1 MMNIKRI
8 VTILSALLICSI
20 GILIDGSYAQAQA
33 PGYVDIIRPSGGSAV
48 FGITTIEGSA
58 SHPAFVSYDLSF
70 AYPDDPTDTWFM
82 IGDSIFSPVED
93 GVLGIWDTSGI
104 TDGEYRLRLRVHLD
118 NEIIVEYLVETI
130 RIRNSHAIETS
141 TPLSRTAVQSPAP
154 PEPTRT
160 PRPTPVPPP
169 SEDRNPTGQV
179 FFISFL
185 LGAVGLTVAGIYLY
199 TRQRLRQHWGTVQMR
214 RVLRQGNRQN
224 RGGRRR

>member
-1 MMNIKRI
+1 MNIKR
-8 VTILSALLICSI
+8 TIILLSALLILSI
-20 GILIDGSYAQAQA
+20 GILLDGSYAQAQA

-93 GVLGIWDTSGI
+93 GVLGIWDTNGI
-104 TDGEYRLRLRVHLD
+104 TDAEYRLRLRVHLD
-118 NEIIVEYLVETI
+118 NEIIVEYLVEGI
-130 RIRNSHAIETS
+130 RIRNSRAIETS
-141 TPLSRTAVQSPAP
+141 TPSSQAAEQSPTP

-160 PRPTPVPPP
+160 PRPTPIPPP
-169 SEDRNPTGQV
+169 SQDRNPTGNV
-179 FFISFL
+179 FFISFI

-214 RVLRQGNRQN
+214 RVLRQRNRQH
-224 RGGRRR
+224 RGDRRR

>member
-1 MMNIKRI
+1 MNIKRTI
-8 VTILSALLICSI
+8 TILTALLIFSI
-20 GILIDGSYAQAQA
+20 GILLDGSYAQAQA

-130 RIRNSHAIETS
+130 RIRNSRAIETS
-141 TPLSRTAVQSPAP
+141 TPSTQTEVQSPTP

-169 SEDRNPTGQV
+169 PQGPNPTGPV

-185 LGAVGLTVAGIYLY
+185 LGAVGLTVAGIYLF
-199 TRQRLRQHWGTVQMR
+199 TRQRLRQHWGTLQMR
-214 RVLRQGNRQN
+214 RVLRQRNRQS

>member
-1 MMNIKRI
+1 MNIKRTI
-8 VTILSALLICSI
+8 TILTALLIFSI
-20 GILIDGSYAQAQA
+20 GILLDGSYAQAQA

-93 GVLGIWDTSGI
+93 GILGIWDTSGI

-130 RIRNSHAIETS
+130 RIRNSRAIETS
-141 TPLSRTAVQSPAP
+141 TPSTQTEVQSPTP

-169 SEDRNPTGQV
+169 PQGPNPTGQV
-179 FFISFL
+179 FLISFL
-185 LGAVGLTVAGIYLY
+185 LGTVGLTLAGIYLF
-199 TRQRLRQHWGTVQMR
+199 TRQRLRQHWGTLQMR
-214 RVLRQGNRQN
+214 RVLRQRNRQN

>member
-1 MMNIKRI
+1 MNIKRT
-8 VTILSALLICSI
+8 VTILSALLIFSI
-20 GILIDGSYAQAQA
+20 GILLDGSYAQAQA

-70 AYPDDPTDTWFM
+70 AYPNDPTDTWFM

-130 RIRNSHAIETS
+130 RIRNSRAIETS
-141 TPLSRTAVQSPAP
+141 TPSSRVAVQSPTP

-214 RVLRQGNRQN
+214 RVLRQGKRQN
-224 RGGRRR
+224 SGGRRR

>member
-1 MMNIKRI
+1 MNIKRTI
-8 VTILSALLICSI
+8 TILSALLIFSI
-20 GILIDGSYAQAQA
+20 GILLDGSYAQAQA
-33 PGYVDIIRPSGGSAV
+33 PGYVDIIRPSGGAAV

-82 IGDSIFSPVED
+82 IGDSIFAPVED

-130 RIRNSHAIETS
+130 RIRNSRAIETS
-141 TPLSRTAVQSPAP
+141 TPSSQAAVQSPTP

-160 PRPTPVPPP
+160 PRHTPVPPP
-169 SEDRNPTGQV
+169 PQDRNPTGQV
-179 FFISFL
+179 FSFSFL

-199 TRQRLRQHWGTVQMR
+199 TRQRLRRHWGTVHMR
-214 RVLRQGNRQN
+214 RVLRQRNRQN
-224 RGGRRR
+224 RGDRRR

>member
-1 MMNIKRI
+1 MNIKRTI
-8 VTILSALLICSI
+8 TILSALLIFSI
-20 GILIDGSYAQAQA
+20 GILLDGSYAQAQA

-130 RIRNSHAIETS
+130 RIRNSRAIETS
-141 TPLSRTAVQSPAP
+141 TPSTQTEVQSPTP

-169 SEDRNPTGQV
+169 PQGPNPTGQV

-185 LGAVGLTVAGIYLY
+185 LGAVGLTVAGIYLF
-199 TRQRLRQHWGTVQMR
+199 TRQRLRQHWGTLQMR
-214 RVLRQGNRQN
+214 RVLRGRNRQN